1 MDPSENKATGASSKP
16 ELKIVLEKTSTGYS
30 AYAPDEEGIYTA
42 GETYEELKENII
54 EVLEFR
60 IEYME
65 EIGDA
70 EEADRLRN
78 ARIEY
83 FLDIQQ
89 FFEQYP
95 MLNKSEFANFIG
107 MNPSMMRKISKGL
120 VALSD
125 TKARQIEEGLRRLA
139 DEFSK
144 VNFA

>member
-1 MDPSENKATGASSKP
+1 MDPSENKAIGASSKP

-60 IEYME
+60 IEYLE

>member
-1 MDPSENKATGASSKP
+1 MDPSENKATGASSKL

>member
-1 MDPSENKATGASSKP
+1 MDPSENKATGASSKL

-54 EVLEFR
+54 EVLELR
-60 IEYME
+60 IEYLE

-70 EEADRLRN
+70 ENADRLRN
-78 ARIEY
+78 SRIEY

-95 MLNKSEFANFIG
+95 MLNKSEFASFIG

>member
-1 MDPSENKATGASSKP
+1 MKSSETKTEPSERK
-16 ELKIVLEKTSTGYS
+16 LKIVLEKSSTGYS
-30 AYAPDEEGIYTA
+30 AYAPEEEGIYTV
-42 GETYEELKENII
+42 GETYKEVKENII
-54 EVLEFR
+54 EVIEFR
-60 IEYME
+60 TEYLE
-65 EIGDA
+65 EMGNSA
-70 EEADRLRN
+70 EAERLSNRS
-78 ARIEY
+78 IEY

-125 TKARQIEEGLRRLA
+125 AKARQIEEGLHRLA
-139 DEFSK
+139 EEFGK